1 MRVFKSIDTA
11 GSSLTAH
18 RVMMDVISE
27 NLANAKTTRTEAGGP
42 YTRKTP
48 VFAERLETVME
59 GDSSH
64 QVGGVRVDKIV
75 EEDTPPRMVFEP
87 GHPDADENGLVA
99 YPNVSVVREMAD
111 MMAATRAY
119 EANLS
124 VVESA
129 KSMWNGAIDLLKG

>member
-27 NLANAKTTRTEAGGP
+27 NLANVRTTQTEAGGP
-42 YTRKTP
+42 YRRKVP

-59 GDSSH
+59 GNSSS
-64 QVGGVRVDKIV
+64 QIGGVKVERIA
-75 EEDTPPRMVFEP
+75 EEDTPPRMVFDP
-87 GHPDADENGLVA
+87 GHPDAGEDGLVA

-129 KSMWNGAIDLLKG
+129 KSMWNGAIELLKG

>member
-18 RVMMDVISE
+18 RLMMDVISE
-27 NLANAKTTRTEAGGP
+27 NLANANTTQTEAGGP
-42 YTRKTP
+42 YRRKVP
-48 VFAERLETVME
+48 VFAERLEAAM
-59 GDSSH
+59 GDASS
-64 QVGGVRVDKIV
+64 QAGGVRVEKIA
-75 EEDTPPRMVFEP
+75 EEDTPPRMVFDP